1 MKEYPDSVFSL
12 LEEFVNMDSCSTDK
26 ADTDQFADR
35 VELEFKKIG
44 MSTERIRS
52 QYTGDF
58 LQCTAGSGS
67 KRILMLG
74 HMDTV
79 FPSGTARKRPF
90 SRDGNMLYGP
100 GVLDMKGGIL
110 VILYAVKKAM
120 KSLPEDTQL
129 MVFLNSDEET
139 GSEYSRDEIL
149 KRAKSAAVCLSFE
162 SAKIGTLTTERKGI
176 ISFNMDVKGVSA
188 HSGVNYE
195 KGRSAIHE
203 IAHKICSL
211 YSLSDREREITVNA
225 GTISGG
231 DKINIIAEHAAAGA
245 EIRYFNKKDEGP
257 LKEAVLKIIERPF
270 IEGTAA
276 SVDFISERPPLKADD
291 GCKRLF
297 ELTRSEAKRLGRD
310 LKSRRTGG
318 GGDASFAACVGI
330 PVIDGLG
337 PEGENSHTESEF
349 ALADSFPFKIE
360 LASKII
366 IDIANGGI

>member
-1 MKEYPDSVFSL
+1 MKECPDSVFGL

-26 ADTDQFADR
+26 ADTDRFADR

-44 MSTERIRS
+44 MSTKRVRS

-67 KRILMLG
+67 KKILMLG

-79 FPSGTARKRPF
+79 FPSGTAKKRPF

-110 VILYAVKKAM
+110 VILYAVKKVM
-120 KSLPEDTQL
+120 ENLPEDVQL

-139 GSEYSRDEIL
+139 GSKYSRDEIL
-149 KRAKSAAVCLSFE
+149 KRAGGAIACLSFE
-162 SAKIGTLTTERKGI
+162 SAKTGTLTTERKGI
-176 ISFNMDVKGVSA
+176 ISFNLDVKGISA

-211 YSLSDREREITVNA
+211 YSLSDENREITVNA

-231 DKINIIAEHAAAGA
+231 GRINIVAEHAAAGA
-245 EIRYFNKKDEGP
+245 EIRYFNREDEGP
-257 LKEAVLKIIERPF
+257 LKEALLGIIEKPF

-291 GCKRLF
+291 RCKRLF
-297 ELTRSEAKRLGRD
+297 EIARSEAQKLGRD

-337 PEGENSHTESEF
+337 PEGENSHTENEF
-349 ALADSFPFKIE
+349 AMADSFAFKIE

-366 IDIANGGI
+366 LDIANGGI